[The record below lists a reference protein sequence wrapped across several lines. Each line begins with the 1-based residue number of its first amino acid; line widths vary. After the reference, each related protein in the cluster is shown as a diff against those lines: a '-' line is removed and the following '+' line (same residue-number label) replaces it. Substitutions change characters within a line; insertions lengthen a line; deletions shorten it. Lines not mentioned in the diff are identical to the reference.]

1 MELQKDLAVQV
12 CKALIACVD
21 ELTVHHVVKY
31 GHLEDTQNPAILLR
45 MEQEDQVRQNALPV
59 LNELCDRLT
68 AEGVDP
74 IA

>member
-1 MELQKDLAVQV
+1 M

-31 GHLEDTQNPAILLR
+31 GHLDDTQNPGVLLR

-59 LNELCDRLT
+59 LNELCDLLT